1 MIFWDILPFLFA
13 VREINENP
21 KFLPNITLGYNV
33 YENYFNPRM
42 TSEALVDMLS
52 MGQQHIPNYGCGRKN
67 RMLAVLEGANSEIST
82 QISTMLDIYKIPQV
96 SYGFITQI
104 PRNKDRLTFFYQTAP
119 KQEPPFLGII
129 KLLLHFRW
137 TWINVLAPE
146 NDSGERFISSFSSV
160 AASNGICVAFTY
172 RIPMINVY
180 RKINMLFLL
189 LNTKANVVICQLD
202 SQAMTT
208 LLVVTQ
214 QVKIHSGTV
223 GKVWITTALQDL
235 SVRLLFKFADLQ
247 HTHLYLTFLIQTN
260 KAIRYDNF
268 DELLFDIKQFEQKA
282 FRCLFSKHGMSVK
295 IWKRCLEGKN
305 WDNPDQAVTERILSQ
320 DNYSIYKAIQA
331 VAQTLHAAD
340 LFRSNWRRKKRLDRL
355 APPWVPPWQLH
366 PFLRLFWHYNV
377 SMNRDEFHENQD
389 LAADFHIVNWVRWPN
404 KSTAGVDVGR
414 IERWDS
420 SEVKIAID
428 DSAIVWPTWF
438 NQTAPFSRCTK
449 SCRPGQAKLTKEGEP
464 VCCYDCTP
472 CAEGAISTQEDSDNC
487 NKCPD
492 DQYSNQDR
500 DQCVDK
506 VISFLS
512 YEQPL
517 EISLTFLALFS
528 SLNTLLVL
536 GIFVKYR
543 ETPIVKANN
552 RDLTYVL
559 LGSLLF
565 CFLSPFLFIGR
576 PQRVTCLLRQT
587 AFSVIFSVAISSLLA
602 KTVMVVVAFMATKP
616 GNTMRKWL
624 GKIWANSIVLSCS
637 SVQLGICIVWL
648 GISPPFP
655 DSDLHSQ
662 PGLIILQCNEGSVVM
677 FYSALGYMG
686 FLAATCFTLAF
697 LARKLPGAFNEA
709 KLITFSMLV
718 FCSVWVSFVPTYLS
732 TKGKYMVAVQVFSIL
747 SSSLGLLICIFVPK
761 CYIIVFKPELNTK
774 ELLMLKTKDGT

>member
-42 TSEALVDMLS
+42 TSEALVDLLS
-52 MGQQHIPNYGCGRKN
+52 VGQQHIPNYGCGRKN

-82 QISTMLDIYKIPQV
+82 QFSTMLDIYKIPQV

-104 PRNKDRLTFFYQTAP
+104 SRNKDRFPFFYQTAP

-129 KLLLHFRW
+129 KLLLHFKW
-137 TWINVLAPE
+137 TWINILAPE
-146 NDSGERFISSFSSV
+146 NDSGERFASSFSSV
-160 AASNGICVAFTY
+160 ATSNGICVAFTY
-172 RIPMINVY
+172 RMPMMN
-180 RKINMLFLL
+180 
-189 LNTKANVVICQLD
+189 
-202 SQAMTT
+202 
-208 LLVVTQ
+208 
-214 QVKIHSGTV
+214 
-223 GKVWITTALQDL
+223 
-235 SVRLLFKFADLQ
+235 
-247 HTHLYLTFLIQTN
+247 
-260 KAIRYDNF
+260 
-268 DELLFDIKQFEQKA
+268 
-282 FRCLFSKHGMSVK
+282 
-295 IWKRCLEGKN
+295 
-305 WDNPDQAVTERILSQ
+305 
-320 DNYSIYKAIQA
+320 
-331 VAQTLHAAD
+331 
-340 LFRSNWRRKKRLDRL
+340 
-355 APPWVPPWQLH
+355 LH
-366 PFLRLFWHYNV
+366 PFLIIFQHYNV
-377 SMNRDEFHENQD
+377 SMNGDEFHENQD
-389 LAADFHIVNWVRWPN
+389 LAASFHIMNWVRFPN

-420 SEVKIAID
+420 SDLKIAID
-428 DSAIVWPTWF
+428 DSVIVWPTWF

-472 CAEGAISTQEDSDNC
+472 CAEGAISTREDAKNC
-487 NKCPD
+487 KNCPD
-492 DQYSNQDR
+492 NQYSNEDR

-512 YEQPL
+512 YEEPL
-517 EISLTFLALFS
+517 GISLTFLAMFS

-536 GIFVKYR
+536 GIFVKHR
-543 ETPIVKANN
+543 ETPIVRANN

-559 LGSLLF
+559 LGSLLL
-565 CFLSPFLFIGR
+565 CFLSPFLFIGQ

-587 AFSVIFSVAISSLLA
+587 AFSVIFSVAVSSLLA

-655 DSDLHSQ
+655 DSDMHSQ

-697 LARKLPGAFNEA
+697 LARKLPGPFNEA

>member
-13 VREINENP
+13 VHEINENP

-42 TSEALVDMLS
+42 TSEALVDLLS
-52 MGQQHIPNYGCGRKN
+52 VGQQHIPNYGCGSKN

-82 QISTMLDIYKIPQV
+82 QISTMLDIYKIPQ
-96 SYGFITQI
+96 
-104 PRNKDRLTFFYQTAP
+104 
-119 KQEPPFLGII
+119 
-129 KLLLHFRW
+129 
-137 TWINVLAPE
+137 
-146 NDSGERFISSFSSV
+146 
-160 AASNGICVAFTY
+160 
-172 RIPMINVY
+172 
-180 RKINMLFLL
+180 
-189 LNTKANVVICQLD
+189 
-202 SQAMTT
+202 
-208 LLVVTQ
+208 
-214 QVKIHSGTV
+214 
-223 GKVWITTALQDL
+223 
-235 SVRLLFKFADLQ
+235 
-247 HTHLYLTFLIQTN
+247 
-260 KAIRYDNF
+260 
-268 DELLFDIKQFEQKA
+268 
-282 FRCLFSKHGMSVK
+282 
-295 IWKRCLEGKN
+295 
-305 WDNPDQAVTERILSQ
+305 
-320 DNYSIYKAIQA
+320 
-331 VAQTLHAAD
+331 
-340 LFRSNWRRKKRLDRL
+340 
-355 APPWVPPWQLH
+355 LH

-377 SMNRDEFHENQD
+377 SMNGDEFHENQD
-389 LAADFHIVNWVRWPN
+389 LAANFHIVNWVRWPN

-420 SEVKIAID
+420 SDLKITID

-449 SCRPGQAKLTKEGEP
+449 SCRPGQAKLTKEGQP
-464 VCCYDCTP
+464 VCCYDCAP
-472 CAEGAISTQEDSDNC
+472 CAEGAISTQEDAKNC

-492 DQYSNQDR
+492 NQYSNEER
-500 DQCVDK
+500 DQCVEK
-506 VISFLS
+506 VIIFLS
-512 YEQPL
+512 YEEPL
-517 EISLTFLALFS
+517 GISLTFLALFS

-536 GIFVKYR
+536 GIFVKHR
-543 ETPIVKANN
+543 ETSIVKANN

-559 LGSLLF
+559 LGSLLL

-576 PQRVTCLLRQT
+576 PQRVTCLLQQT
-587 AFSVIFSVAISSLLA
+587 AFCVIFSVAVSSLLA

-637 SVQLGICIVWL
+637 GIQLGICIVWL

-655 DSDLHSQ
+655 DPDLHSQ

-732 TKGKYMVAVQVFSIL
+732 TKGKYMVAVQVISIL
-747 SSSLGLLICIFVPK
+747 SSSLGLLVCIFVSK
-761 CYIIVFKPELNTK
+761 CYIIVFRPELNTK